1 METWRHG
8 DMKTWRHG
16 DMETWRQG
24 DMETLNGKQKTEA
37 QAIFLDPFTI
47 CSSYKQKFVVSP
59 FVEEETYKNYMFA
72 IEVNGLNGLNVFTN
86 ISVLL

>member
-8 DMKTWRHG
+8 DIETSRHR
-16 DMETWRQG
+16 DIETSRQG

-37 QAIFLDPFTI
+37 QATFLNPFTI
-47 CSSYKQKFVVSP
+47 CSSCEQKFVVSP

-72 IEVNGLNGLNVFTN
+72 IEVKGLNGLNVFTN